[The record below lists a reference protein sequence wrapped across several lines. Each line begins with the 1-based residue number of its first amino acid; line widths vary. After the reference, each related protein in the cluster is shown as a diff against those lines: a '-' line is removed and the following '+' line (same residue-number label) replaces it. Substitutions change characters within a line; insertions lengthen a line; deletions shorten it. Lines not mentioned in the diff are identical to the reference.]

1 MAIKQLSI
9 FVGNNNGSLAEITAA
24 FADAGINL
32 QAMSVADTQDYGILR
47 IIVSDSERAALLMH
61 EKGYIFSVTEVVA
74 ASIPNQPG
82 GLAKVLRLLSDNN
95 ISVEYIYAFVATSKD
110 NAYVVLRVNDNEK
123 TDKLLLENAIK
134 TITDTDIAN
143 L

>member
-9 FVGNNNGSLAEITAA
+9 FVGNNNGSLAEITGA
-24 FADAGINL
+24 FADVGINL
-32 QAMSVADTQDYGILR
+32 RAMSVADTQDYGILR
-47 IIVSDSERAALLMH
+47 IIVSDSERAALLMR

-82 GLAKVLRLLSDNN
+82 GLAKVLNLLSDNE
-95 ISVEYIYAFVATSKD
+95 ISVEYIYAFVATAKD

-123 TDKLLLENAIK
+123 TDKLLSENAIN
-134 TITDTDIAN
+134 TITDADIAN